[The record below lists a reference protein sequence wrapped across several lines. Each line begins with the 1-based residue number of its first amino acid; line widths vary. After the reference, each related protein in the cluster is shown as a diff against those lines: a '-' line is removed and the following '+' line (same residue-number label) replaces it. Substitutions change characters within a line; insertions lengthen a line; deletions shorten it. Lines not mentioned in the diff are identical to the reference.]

1 MLAQLGEQVL
11 MQEDG
16 YIVTKSKDG
25 YQILLYN
32 YCHFSSLYAEG
43 ECFDMSYTNRYTA
56 FVNQH
61 KLHCEITLTDLP
73 PKTYQITTRLLNR
86 RHGSVFDQWVKMG
99 AVSIVQ
105 QEEMEYLQGVSQPQ
119 MRKRFEHADGGSLTF
134 VSNMEPFEVRLIL
147 LSEALH

>member
-1 MLAQLGEQVL
+1 
-11 MQEDG
+11 
-16 YIVTKSKDG
+16 
-25 YQILLYN
+25 
-32 YCHFSSLYAEG
+32 
-43 ECFDMSYTNRYTA
+43 MSYTNRYTA